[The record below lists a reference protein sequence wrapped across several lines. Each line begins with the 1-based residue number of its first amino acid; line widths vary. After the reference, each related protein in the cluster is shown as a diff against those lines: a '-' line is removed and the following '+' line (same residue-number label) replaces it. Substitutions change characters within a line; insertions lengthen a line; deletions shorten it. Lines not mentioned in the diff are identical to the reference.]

1 MRSADRTWKISRHL
15 VPGGSRDEQPSQ
27 GTARSLGYTGCSCC
41 SVGKEMITTQ
51 KRPYSLKATTSLKC
65 CSKWLQ
71 VTSPSQATYCMCERT
86 AYSPVFRGTVLV
98 VSVQGPSPAAGGPQ
112 HHQGMSRSQETAQRP
127 LLATPEVTEQHFTAP
142 LMNEVH
148 IRQNHIGL
156 MTTSVPAAVS
166 TELLTEEALHIRAH
180 LCQGCNCH
188 LFVVGCPHS
197 RRPPCIKGLKPSN
210 TVLSKVS
217 KIRG

>member
-65 CSKWLQ
+65 CSKWLE

-86 AYSPVFRGTVLV
+86 AYSPVFRGTVL
-98 VSVQGPSPAAGGPQ
+98 
-112 HHQGMSRSQETAQRP
+112 
-127 LLATPEVTEQHFTAP
+127 L
-142 LMNEVH
+142 
-148 IRQNHIGL
+148 
-156 MTTSVPAAVS
+156 
-166 TELLTEEALHIRAH
+166 
-180 LCQGCNCH
+180 
-188 LFVVGCPHS
+188 
-197 RRPPCIKGLKPSN
+197 RRPCCVSSRPQPCCRRATASPGNEQVPGDSTKASSGNP
-210 TVLSKVS
+210 
-217 KIRG
+217 

>member
-1 MRSADRTWKISRHL
+1 M
-15 VPGGSRDEQPSQ
+15 PGGSRDEQPSQ

-65 CSKWLQ
+65 CSKWLE

-86 AYSPVFRGTVLV
+86 AYSPFFRGTVLLRRPCC
-98 VSVQGPSPAAGGPQ
+98 VSSRPQPCCRRATASPG
-112 HHQGMSRSQETAQRP
+112 P

-188 LFVVGCPHS
+188 RFVVGCPHS